1 VSKKT
6 ELSSLLLN
14 AAERLSLL
22 EAVVFDDF
30 LVELRE
36 AEDNGTS
43 RRAVLAKLWQY
54 ATTTTMAQASL
65 RALATHLMGEDD
77 D

>member
-1 VSKKT
+1 MGYST
-6 ELSSLLLN
+6 EMRKLLVDS
-14 AAERLSLL
+14 ADRLALL

-30 LVELRE
+30 LAELRE

-43 RRAVLAKLWQY
+43 RRAVLVKVWQY

-65 RALATHLMGEDD
+65 RALAQHLLGEEGE
-77 D
+77 